1 VISREVPQVGDG
13 ELKVVS
19 SIAAAPADGDQVLT
33 VAVSVEG
40 GLGADG
46 PAFADFVVNT
56 LNDPRGWP
64 HEGYAFASADSASA
78 ADVTVVLASPDT
90 SAAMCRPL
98 ETFGK
103 LSCRNGGRVV
113 LTWYRWVGG
122 IEGYGTDLNAYRR
135 YLVNHEIGHVLGK
148 GHVSCPGAGSVAPVM
163 MQQTL
168 GLDGCLPN
176 SWPHP

>member
-1 VISREVPQVGDG
+1 VLSREVPQVGDG
-13 ELKVVS
+13 NLQVVS
-19 SIAAAPADGDQVLT
+19 SSAPAPAAGSQVLT

-46 PAFADFVVNT
+46 PAFASFVLET

-64 HEGYAFASADSASA
+64 HEGYAFASADQISA
-78 ADVTVVLASPDT
+78 ADVTVALASPDT
-90 SAAMCRPL
+90 SAALCRPL

-103 LSCRNGGRVV
+103 LSCHNGGEAV

-122 IEGYGTDLNAYRR
+122 TEEYGTDLDSYRR
-135 YLVNHEIGHVLGK
+135 YLVNHEVGHFLGK
-148 GHVSCPGAGSVAPVM
+148 GHVSCPGAGSPAPVM
-163 MQQTL
+163 MQQTK

-176 SWPHP
+176 AWPHP